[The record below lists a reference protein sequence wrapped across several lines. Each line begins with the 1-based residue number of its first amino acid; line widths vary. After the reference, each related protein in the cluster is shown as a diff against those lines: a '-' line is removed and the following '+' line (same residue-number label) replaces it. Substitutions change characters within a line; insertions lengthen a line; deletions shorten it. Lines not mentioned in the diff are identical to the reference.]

1 MVCYRTVR
9 LFAANRVKSKIYMED
24 YTVYFKIGD
33 EIDVDSSYNS
43 V

>member
-1 MVCYRTVR
+1 MHRTVR
-9 LFAANRVKSKIYMED
+9 LSAANRVYNIYMED

-33 EIDVDSSYNS
+33 EIDVDSSYNR